1 MRSANDHEEPRERG
15 RGTKKSVVNNIY
27 VSSFTCAIVPVVENN
42 PLEPSFKDL
51 YPLPEYT
58 AVA

>member
-15 RGTKKSVVNNIY
+15 RGTKKSVVNNID

-42 PLEPSFKDL
+42 SS
-51 YPLPEYT
+51 
-58 AVA
+58 